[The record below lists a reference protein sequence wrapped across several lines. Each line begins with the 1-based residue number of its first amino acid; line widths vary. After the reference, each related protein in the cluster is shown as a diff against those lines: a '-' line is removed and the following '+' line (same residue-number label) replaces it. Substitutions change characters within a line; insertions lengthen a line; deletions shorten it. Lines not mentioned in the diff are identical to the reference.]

1 VGKAATSNFNFTKK
15 AIERLPQ
22 PEGRRSFH
30 YDTATKGLGVM
41 VQRSGHRS
49 FFWLRKVRGSPS
61 WKTIGDFPDLSVE
74 NARMKADKLNV
85 KLAQWKADD
94 YDGPNPFEQKPN
106 LALVDVFEDYVTQHL
121 KKHSSNPDKAVKQA
135 RWMLDGYLT
144 PWKNRR
150 IGSVQKRDVEKLHTS
165 VAEKHGSVTAN
176 RLVTFL
182 RTLFYYAQRKMGWA
196 GRNPAR
202 NPGRE
207 RILVKES
214 SRRRFIQ
221 EEEMA
226 RFLATLR
233 QEVNADLQDFVVI
246 ALFTGVRSG
255 DIMAMRW
262 DQISG
267 IEWHVPNRKKP
278 DEPYIAP
285 LEQEVI
291 ERLKERRK
299 RAGDSPWV
307 FPSGGKT
314 GHIMSFK
321 RSWKQFL
328 KRAKV
333 SDLRI
338 HDLRRTLASWQARQ
352 GTSLAII
359 GKTLGHSDSLKS
371 TEVYARLQTGSVRQS
386 VNQAT
391 RAMLDAKDSEPDSA
405 EEENRG

>member
-1 VGKAATSNFNFTKK
+1 MGKAGTNSFNFTKK
-15 AIERLPQ
+15 AIERLAP
-22 PEGRRSFH
+22 PKGRRSFH
-30 YDTATKGLGVM
+30 YDAATRGLGVM

-49 FFWLRKVRGSPS
+49 FFWLRKVRGAPS
-61 WKTIGDFPDLSVE
+61 WKTIGDFPELSVE
-74 NARMKADKLNV
+74 NAREKADALNV
-85 KLAQWKADD
+85 KLARWKADD

-106 LALVDVFEDYVTQHL
+106 LALVDVFEDYVAQHL
-121 KKHSSNPDKAVKQA
+121 KKHSGNPDKAVKGA
-135 RWMLDGYLT
+135 RWMFDRYLT
-144 PWKNRR
+144 SWKNRR
-150 IGSVQKRDVEKLHTS
+150 IGSIQKRDVEKLHTS
-165 VAEKHGSVTAN
+165 VAEKHGRVTAN

-182 RTLFYYAQRKMGWA
+182 RTLFYYAERKMGWA

-207 RILVKES
+207 KILVKES

-226 RFLATLR
+226 CFLATLR
-233 QEVNADLQDFVVI
+233 REVNADLQDFVVI

-267 IEWHVPNRKKP
+267 SEWHVPNRKKP

-291 ERLKERRK
+291 DRLKDRRK
-299 RAGDSPWV
+299 QAGESPWV
-307 FPSGGKT
+307 FPSGGAS
-314 GHIMSFK
+314 GHVVSLK
-321 RSWKQFL
+321 RGWKQFL
-328 KRAKV
+328 KRAKLT
-333 SDLRI
+333 DLRI
-338 HDLRRTLASWQARQ
+338 HDLRRTLASWQAKQ

-359 GKTLGHSDSLKS
+359 GKSLGHSDSLKS
-371 TEVYARLQTGSVRQS
+371 TAVYARLQTGSVRQS

-391 RAMLDAKDSEPDSA
+391 RAMLEAGEMEPA
-405 EEENRG
+405 EEENP